1 MAKVKQNKS
10 KYQQNRNHN
19 FHSRKKQ
26 ITKHLNF
33 RINGQKISTFNNVKH
48 LGKHYKK
55 ILNGIYSPQFA

>member
-19 FHSRKKQ
+19 FHPRKKQ

-48 LGKHYKK
+48 LGKH
-55 ILNGIYSPQFA
+55 